1 MNTNALGGVEKPDIS
16 TLEDECTYILCMVWH
31 AMAIGLG
38 LGASQKVVG
47 NLLGWQK
54 HDR

>member
-1 MNTNALGGVEKPDIS
+1 MNTNALEGVGKPDIS
-16 TLEDECTYILCMVWH
+16 TLEDGYTYILCMVWH
-31 AMAIGLG
+31 AMTIGLG

-54 HDR
+54 HNR